1 MPKYVVAAIGRITLI
16 TEVEANSPEEAKDKA
31 VNERHVTGL
40 VCGAQSDSMDEAWVT
55 TGELDCCPELEDV
68 VDVSELN

>member
-16 TEVEANSPEEAKDKA
+16 TEIEADSPAQAKAKA
-31 VNERHVTGL
+31 VNERQVTGL
-40 VCGAQSDSMDEAWVT
+40 VHGAQSDSIDEAWVT

-68 VDVSELN
+68 VDVSELH

>member
-1 MPKYVVAAIGRITLI
+1 MPKYVVAAVGKITLI
-16 TEVEANSPEEAKDKA
+16 TEVEADNPAQAGAKA
-31 VNERHVTGL
+31 VNERPVTGL
-40 VCGAQSDSMDEAWVT
+40 CHNAQTDSMDKAWVT